1 MVNSYFVHFHRS
13 FPILHR
19 PTFSLSAVPVSLL
32 RVVVAIGSLYT
43 ASNLPLPE
51 RQPILKEADENW
63 ERSRRELKSLV
74 SKDPKEVRESSVI
87 QAFVLLILYGIY
99 RDSGSK
105 FQKARSLFRTIIDS
119 LRDLELFHQTLT
131 AAPSEDPSW
140 STDLSPA
147 LSTSA
152 PSLLHSKWTA
162 YTRSESL
169 KLSLYALVYLDTQG
183 FAAAC
188 NTRPLLS
195 PIELGWELPH
205 SAALW
210 EANDAG
216 AWLAAL
222 YGGSS
227 PDDSGAAV
235 SMTPGTT
242 RYAFLSSTG
251 ATRTLALATQSLL
264 SGSPC
269 PHLVA
274 ALSASPFAA
283 LCVAANVEALV
294 RDFTRCYYMMPPSLS
309 DPSLFHILTQA
320 QNKHVVAGLRAV
332 GEACTKG
339 RRGGGDGDG
348 NGGGGGAGGGA
359 GTTGSQIWRAVD
371 LVLASAKAGLCAPD
385 DLLIGGIVDNGV
397 AAGLATSA
405 HLTLGSYFAS
415 RRSTMQQ
422 QKDAADGLVASS
434 ATSEVNV
441 AGSLSLLAEL
451 MPALEEVV
459 VGGVDEVC
467 DEGPWVTVV
476 MIRLLITIWKTVR
489 HVVEHVRQRSSDGS
503 MAFDPAG
510 VTLRAVTEAVERYIR
525 LLVPDYEPDTGT
537 DQESQEK
544 DWGYHE
550 CSLLL
555 LTVEL
560 CKRRSAWPVGPAL
573 ATVFEEIMA
582 AII

>member
-1 MVNSYFVHFHRS
+1 M
-13 FPILHR
+13 
-19 PTFSLSAVPVSLL
+19 
-32 RVVVAIGSLYT
+32 
-43 ASNLPLPE
+43 
-51 RQPILKEADENW
+51 
-63 ERSRRELKSLV
+63 
-74 SKDPKEVRESSVI
+74 RESSVI

-105 FQKARSLFRTIIDS
+105 FQKARSLFRTIIDVRPSPLPPPSPHPHPTNQPQS

-131 AAPSEDPSW
+131 APSDPTW
-140 STDLSPA
+140 STDLSPS
-147 LSTSA
+147 LDTSA

-162 YTRSESL
+162 YITSESL
-169 KLSLYALVYLDTQG
+169 KLSLYALLYLDTQA
-183 FAAAC
+183 FASAC
-188 NTRPLLS
+188 NMRPLLS

-205 SAALW
+205 AASLW
-210 EANDAG
+210 EANDAS

-222 YGGSS
+222 YACTPSS
-227 PDDSGAAV
+227 SGAAV
-235 SMTPGTT
+235 SLSPSGSAK
-242 RYAFLSSTG
+242 YAFSSPTT
-251 ATRTLALATQSLL
+251 ATRTLTLATQSLL
-264 SGSPC
+264 SGTPC

-274 ALSASPFAA
+274 ALAASPFAA
-283 LCVAANVEALV
+283 LCVAANVEGLV
-294 RDFTRCYYMMPPSLS
+294 RDFTRCYYVMPPSLS

-320 QNKHVVAGLRAV
+320 QNKHVVAALRAV
-332 GEACTKG
+332 GEA
-339 RRGGGDGDG
+339 RARARGAAGDG
-348 NGGGGGAGGGA
+348 GGGGGAGGGI
-359 GTTGSQIWRAVD
+359 GGGSQIWRAVD
-371 LVLASAKAGLCAPD
+371 LVLASARAGLCAPD

-422 QKDAADGLVASS
+422 QQQQQDASGGAVASS
-434 ATSEVNV
+434 SSSEVNV

-451 MPALEEVV
+451 MPALEQVV
-459 VGGVDEVC
+459 VGQSGGADEVC

-525 LLVPDYEPDTGT
+525 LLVPDYEPDT
-537 DQESQEK
+537 DQDSQEK

-550 CSLLL
+550 RSLLL